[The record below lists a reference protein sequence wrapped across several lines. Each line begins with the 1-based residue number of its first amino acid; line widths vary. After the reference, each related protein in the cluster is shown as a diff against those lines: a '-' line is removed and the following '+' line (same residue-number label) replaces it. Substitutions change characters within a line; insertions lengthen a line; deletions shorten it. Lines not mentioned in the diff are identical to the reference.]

1 MTKTTAPAR
10 PIILLTGDDDL
21 PIVQV
26 GAHTN
31 SSIREWLKKPDK
43 LVTRGEFWEILTRY
57 ENGRRRLQR
66 AHSLWSRLVVAAF
79 LAGRALW
86 RWLNV
91 PLFEAPPKP

>member
-1 MTKTTAPAR
+1 MTKHASPAR

-31 SSIREWLKKPDK
+31 SSIREWLQKPDK
-43 LVTRGEFWEILTRY
+43 LVTRAEFWEILTRY

-66 AHSLWSRLVVAAF
+66 AHGLWSRFVVAAF
-79 LAGRALW
+79 LLSRVVW
-86 RWLNV
+86 RWLNT
-91 PLFEAPPKP
+91 PMFAAPPTP

>member
-1 MTKTTAPAR
+1 MTKPATPAR

-31 SSIREWLKKPDK
+31 ASIREWLQKPDK

-57 ENGRRRLQR
+57 ENGRRRLAR
-66 AHSLWSRLVVAAF
+66 AH
-79 LAGRALW
+79 
-86 RWLNV
+86 N
-91 PLFEAPPKP
+91 